1 MARTIMIADRI
12 YEELKRLKGSDKS
25 FTDVIAEALE
35 KSGNRRKTIAD
46 VLKHAGA
53 LKGYKEDKE
62 AAKWLKDMWKRWDKR
77 LNEEM
82 NKESF

>member
-1 MARTIMIADRI
+1 MARTIMIADRV
-12 YEELKRLKGSDKS
+12 YADLKKAKGADKS
-25 FTDVIAEALE
+25 FSEVIAEALE

-53 LKGYKEDKE
+53 LKGYKEDEE
-62 AAKWLKDMWKRWDKR
+62 AAKWLKDMWGRWNRR
-77 LNEEM
+77 LDREM